1 MTNKEYVENLLNR
14 NDLIYIDT
22 STLMNES
29 DLQLFIENYENI
41 FLQKE
46 KEIIVPAVVWQEL
59 RQHINS
65 NACNG
70 EKCRKATAAIKIIQ
84 NHRNLFRLEE
94 DNASPYDSR
103 MAFADSIIL
112 GRLLME
118 CIYGKQ
124 LLITNDRRL
133 SIDAYELNTQE
144 SFRGQL
150 ICVCY
155 INSRGELHRCDCTK
169 EDAGFNGNK
178 TGNHEQ
184 QQVLENDSFLTT
196 NNCARIVGWVS
207 AATGFFAMGYN
218 VAKHG
223 KTVLN
228 YLKRIA

>member
-1 MTNKEYVENLLNR
+1 MMTNKEYVEKLLNK
-14 NDLIYIDT
+14 NDLVYIDT

-29 DLQLFIENYENI
+29 ELRLFIENYERL

-59 RQHINS
+59 NQHINS
-65 NACNG
+65 KPCN
-70 EKCRKATAAIKIIQ
+70 EDKRRKATVAMGLIQ
-84 NHRNLFRLEE
+84 KHGSLFCLEE
-94 DNASPYDSR
+94 NGACSYDSR
-103 MAFADSIIL
+103 IAFADSIIL

-118 CIYGKQ
+118 CIYSKQ

-184 QQVLENDSFLTT
+184 QVPENDSFLTA